1 MAGIYT
7 RDNLASLYASNLEK
21 ALARRDAY
29 EEERRERVKSNVDAI
44 NKGIESIGRAVT
56 YGTSGTAADKL
67 AALQKEY
74 EEALA
79 EEARV
84 KNITDTYNQQVE
96 QRRAFDNWANTSPA
110 QRPSYGYSE
119 AIGSFPQLDL
129 VAEYYRKGGL
139 FNA

>member
-29 EEERRERVKSNVDAI
+29 EKERAARVQSNVDAI
-44 NKGIESIGRAVT
+44 KNGLASIGRAVT

-84 KNITDTYNQQVE
+84 KTITDTYNQQVA
-96 QRRAFDNWANTSPA
+96 QRQAFDNWANASPA
-110 QRPSYGYSE
+110 QRHGWGY
-119 AIGSFPQLDL
+119 AQAMDAVPQIDL
-129 VAEYYRKGGL
+129 AAYYRRGI
-139 FNA
+139 

>member
-29 EEERRERVKSNVDAI
+29 EKERQERVKSNVDAI
-44 NKGIESIGRAVT
+44 KNGLASIGRAVT

-84 KNITDTYNQQVE
+84 KTITDTYNQQVA
-96 QRRAFDNWANTSPA
+96 QRQAFDNWANASPA
-110 QRPSYGYSE
+110 QRHGWGY
-119 AIGSFPQLDL
+119 AQAMGSVPPPGL
-129 VAEYYRKGGL
+129 VRKSFDGVI
-139 FNA
+139 

>member
-29 EEERRERVKSNVDAI
+29 EKERQERVKSNVDAI
-44 NKGIESIGRAVT
+44 KNGLASIGRAVT

-84 KNITDTYNQQVE
+84 MPALHSVTAGDML
-96 QRRAFDNWANTSPA
+96 QRWDLSRLRDLFANLSTELS
-110 QRPSYGYSE
+110 
-119 AIGSFPQLDL
+119 
-129 VAEYYRKGGL
+129 
-139 FNA
+139 NA